1 MSEYADGFDDGK
13 GEKFDELMVEIA
25 ALREHIA
32 RMGKSTTT
40 AVFIVEQNKI
50 LREQLAEKEKVLE
63 QNRVTKLDIDAM
75 IDNYL
80 RLEAENATLRLKVD
94 AVLREQLK
102 DCSAAFDRQQEM
114 LDRNAEQIA
123 TLREALSRL
132 IEVHDAMGGMC
143 SPERILAEAALAKE
157 EGK

>member
-1 MSEYADGFDDGK
+1 MSDKCSVCGLAAAEGHGK
-13 GEKFDELMVEIA
+13 DCAVGLRAENA
-25 ALREHIA
+25 ALRE
-32 RMGKSTTT
+32 
-40 AVFIVEQNKI
+40 
-50 LREQLAEKEKVLE
+50 QL
-63 QNRVTKLDIDAM
+63 T
-75 IDNYL
+75 
-80 RLEAENATLRLKVD
+80 
-94 AVLREQLK
+94 
-102 DCSAAFDRQQEM
+102 DCSAAFERQQEQ